1 MQLINLNQLNIN
13 KLKNTFSKSKKRAF
27 GDIKIV
33 NFLNEISR
41 EILKNKSNR
50 KYPDVITFGYF
61 CRKAAIL
68 KVLKDRKNFNDR
80 FGWGLVVHITPSNIP
95 INFAFSFVFG
105 LLSGNHNLVRL
116 PSENWPQI
124 KHLVS
129 IFEKVSKKKI
139 FNDLR
144 KTNLFIQTER
154 DDFFLKELIAY
165 SDGLVVWG
173 GDSTIS
179 NFRKYEKKPRCCEIY
194 FPNRN
199 SSLIINSKIFNSI
212 SKKDL
217 LQFSLNFY
225 NDTYLV
231 DNNACSSPRQIYWV
245 GKDNEISKAKK
256 KYWQSLNQVLDKK
269 EYNLNI
275 VPLIDK
281 YLDILDSVEKRGSKI
296 QINKQSNNI
305 WTTNK
310 NEDVVV
316 GRYGRFVECSY
327 KNLELALKNI
337 NDDEQTLT
345 YLGFNPLEIKKKLF
359 SLKAKVDRIVP
370 MGRALEIDFIWDGI
384 DILSRLSRV
393 VDVR

>member
-13 KLKNTFSKSKKRAF
+13 KLKKTFSKSKKRAF

-50 KYPDVITFGYF
+50 LYPDLITFGYF
-61 CRKAAIL
+61 CRKGAIL

-144 KTNLFIQTER
+144 KTNLFIKTER
-154 DDFFLKELIAY
+154 DDFFLKELIAC

-199 SSLIINSKIFNSI
+199 SSLIINSKIFKSI

-217 LQFSLNFY
+217 LQFSLNFF

-256 KYWQSLNQVLDKK
+256 KYWQSLNQVLNKK

-275 VPLIDK
+275 VALIDK
-281 YLDILDSVEKRGSKI
+281 YLDILNSVEKRGSKI

-359 SLKAKVDRIVP
+359 LLKAKVDRIVP